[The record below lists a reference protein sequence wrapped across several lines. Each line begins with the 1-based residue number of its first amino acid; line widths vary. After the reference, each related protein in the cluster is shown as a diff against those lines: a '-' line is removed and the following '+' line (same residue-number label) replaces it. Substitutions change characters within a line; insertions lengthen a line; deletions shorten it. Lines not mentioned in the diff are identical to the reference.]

1 MHPIVIKHFSE
12 ISAAEYHRIVQAREA
27 VFFLEQHITEP
38 DADEVDPQ
46 SVFLWTEE
54 DGRVVAFLRIIP
66 AGIVCAEASVGRVL
80 VDAGYRRRGL
90 CRRLMHEALQHIAL
104 TWGPQPVRISAQEYL
119 AGFYASLGFEACFR
133 DLPRSRH
140 PACQDAETVTKTI
153 PAAKEIPAAGIV
165 FRINASP
172 TPSPRGCACT

>member
-54 DGRVVAFLRIIP
+54 DGRVVAFRGSSP
-66 AGIVCAEASVGRVL
+66 QGSSAPEASVGRVL

-90 CRRLMHEALQHIAL
+90 CRRLMPRSPAAYRPDV
-104 TWGPQPVRISAQEYL
+104 GSAAVRISAQEYL
-119 AGFYASLGFEACFR
+119 VGFYASLGFEAVSGTY
-133 DLPRSRH
+133 L
-140 PACQDAETVTKTI
+140 E
-153 PAAKEIPAAGIV
+153 AGIPHV
-165 FRINASP
+165 RML
-172 TPSPRGCACT
+172 RR

>member
-12 ISAAEYHRIVQAREA
+12 ISAAEYHRIVQASEA

-46 SVFLWTEE
+46 SVFLWMEE

-90 CRRLMHEALQHIAL
+90 CRRLMHEALRRRSTSSDFTHRWASKPFPGL
-104 TWGPQPVRISAQEYL
+104 TSKP
-119 AGFYASLGFEACFR
+119 ASR
-133 DLPRSRH
+133 MS
-140 PACQDAETVTKTI
+140 
-153 PAAKEIPAAGIV
+153 
-165 FRINASP
+165 
-172 TPSPRGCACT
+172 GC

>member
-90 CRRLMHEALQHIAL
+90 CRRLMHEALRHIAR
-104 TWGPQPVRISAQEYL
+104 TWGPQPVRISAPGVPRRIL
-119 AGFYASLGFEACFR
+119 RIAGLRSRFR

-165 FRINASP
+165 FQD
-172 TPSPRGCACT
+172 

>member
-1 MHPIVIKHFSE
+1 MASIRQTACTPSSSN
-12 ISAAEYHRIVQAREA
+12 ISAKSPPPSTTASCRPAKPS
-27 VFFLEQHITEP
+27 FSSNSTEP

-119 AGFYASLGFEACFR
+119 AGFYASLGFEAVSGTY
-133 DLPRSRH
+133 L
-140 PACQDAETVTKTI
+140 E
-153 PAAKEIPAAGIV
+153 AGIPHV
-165 FRINASP
+165 RML
-172 TPSPRGCACT
+172 RR

>member
-1 MHPIVIKHFSE
+1 MASIRQTACTPSSSN
-12 ISAAEYHRIVQAREA
+12 ISAKSPPPSTTASCRPAKPS
-27 VFFLEQHITEP
+27 FFLEQHITEP

-119 AGFYASLGFEACFR
+119 AGFYASLGFEAVSGTY
-133 DLPRSRH
+133 L
-140 PACQDAETVTKTI
+140 E
-153 PAAKEIPAAGIV
+153 AGIPHV
-165 FRINASP
+165 RML
-172 TPSPRGCACT
+172 RR

>member
-46 SVFLWTEE
+46 SVFLWMEE

-80 VDAGYRRRGL
+80 VDAGYRN
-90 CRRLMHEALQHIAL
+90 
-104 TWGPQPVRISAQEYL
+104 
-119 AGFYASLGFEACFR
+119 
-133 DLPRSRH
+133 LPRSRH
-140 PACQDAETVTKTI
+140 PACQDAKTVTKTI

-165 FRINASP
+165 FRTNGSP
-172 TPSPRGCACT
+172 TPSPRGCACI

>member
-66 AGIVCAEASVGRVL
+66 AGIVCAEASVGRGVRSPS
-80 VDAGYRRRGL
+80 ASQRRSTSPDFTHRW
-90 CRRLMHEALQHIAL
+90 ASKPFP
-104 TWGPQPVRISAQEYL
+104 GPTSKP
-119 AGFYASLGFEACFR
+119 ASR
-133 DLPRSRH
+133 MS
-140 PACQDAETVTKTI
+140 
-153 PAAKEIPAAGIV
+153 
-165 FRINASP
+165 
-172 TPSPRGCACT
+172 GC

>member
-54 DGRVVAFLRIIP
+54 D
-66 AGIVCAEASVGRVL
+66 EASVGRVL

-119 AGFYASLGFEACFR
+119 AGFYASLGFEAVSGTY
-133 DLPRSRH
+133 L
-140 PACQDAETVTKTI
+140 E
-153 PAAKEIPAAGIV
+153 AGIPHV
-165 FRINASP
+165 RML
-172 TPSPRGCACT
+172 RR

>member
-1 MHPIVIKHFSE
+1 M
-12 ISAAEYHRIVQAREA
+12 
-27 VFFLEQHITEP
+27 
-38 DADEVDPQ
+38 
-46 SVFLWTEE
+46 EE

-119 AGFYASLGFEACFR
+119 VGFYASLGFEAVSGTY
-133 DLPRSRH
+133 L
-140 PACQDAETVTKTI
+140 E
-153 PAAKEIPAAGIV
+153 AGIPHV
-165 FRINASP
+165 RML
-172 TPSPRGCACT
+172 RR

>member
-80 VDAGYRRRGL
+80 VDA
-90 CRRLMHEALQHIAL
+90 RL
-104 TWGPQPVRISAQEYL
+104 PP
-119 AGFYASLGFEACFR
+119 
-133 DLPRSRH
+133 PRVV
-140 PACQDAETVTKTI
+140 PPPDARS
-153 PAAKEIPAAGIV
+153 PAAYRPDVGSAARPHLGARSTSSDFTHRWASKPFPGPTSKPASRMSV
-165 FRINASP
+165 
-172 TPSPRGCACT
+172 C

>member
-1 MHPIVIKHFSE
+1 MNNMYPVVVKHFSE

-46 SVFLWTEE
+46 SVFLWMEE

-90 CRRLMHEALQHIAL
+90 CRRLMHEALRHIAL
-104 TWGPQPVRISAQEYL
+104 TWGPQPVRSPSASRRRSTSSN
-119 AGFYASLGFEACFR
+119 FTHRWASKPFPGPTSKPA
-133 DLPRSRH
+133 SRM
-140 PACQDAETVTKTI
+140 
-153 PAAKEIPAAGIV
+153 
-165 FRINASP
+165 S
-172 TPSPRGCACT
+172 GC

>member
-46 SVFLWTEE
+46 SVFLWMEE

-90 CRRLMHEALQHIAL
+90 CRRLMLEALRHIAL

-119 AGFYASLGFEACFR
+119 AGFYAFTHRWASKPFPGLTSKPA
-133 DLPRSRH
+133 SRM
-140 PACQDAETVTKTI
+140 
-153 PAAKEIPAAGIV
+153 
-165 FRINASP
+165 S
-172 TPSPRGCACT
+172 GC